1 LKTILVLGA
10 GKSATVLIEDLQEA
24 CLQNN
29 WHMLI
34 ADASLSLAESKIQ
47 SPSVARA
54 VALNAQNAIERRSLI
69 RESDLVISLLP
80 PALHI
85 LVAKDC
91 LEEGK
96 HLLTAS
102 YLDEE
107 VKQLSQQISEKN
119 LLFLYEMGLDPGI
132 DHMSAMQLIE
142 QIKSAGGTIKS
153 FISHCGG
160 LIAPESDNNPWHYK
174 ISWNPRN
181 VVLAGKAGAVY
192 LEDGK
197 QIQKKYAE
205 IFKNNSTVQI
215 ENLPS
220 LSWYPNRDS
229 VSYISLYQLEESSTF
244 IRTTLRYTDF
254 CKGWQHIVNLG
265 LTDELDEEL
274 IKQCSTIKDWWQK
287 KLSLIE
293 NRELSFSMYLEL
305 YAKEEEHK
313 TLAEQF
319 SFLAFDSEKAI
330 PNGVKCSADLLQKI
344 LEEKL
349 VLSKDDHDLIVMI
362 HELVVSY
369 NGNEKKIKSSLL
381 VKGTDTLHTA
391 MAKTVGLPL
400 SIAAQLI
407 LSDEISIRGLRVP
420 VVKEIYEPVLN
431 KLKEKGIVFEE
442 KEED

>member
-1 LKTILVLGA
+1 MI
-10 GKSATVLIEDLQEA
+10 
-24 CLQNN
+24 
-29 WHMLI
+29 I
-34 ADASLSLAESKIQ
+34 ADASLSVAKSKIKET
-47 SPSVARA
+47 SVARA
-54 VALNAQNAIERRSLI
+54 ATLNALDAAERMSLI
-69 RESDLVISLLP
+69 SQSDLVISLLP
-80 PALHI
+80 PSLHI

-102 YLDEE
+102 YIDEE
-107 VKQLSQQISEKN
+107 VKHLSKKISEKN

-142 QIKSAGGTIKS
+142 KIKSEGGRIKS

-181 VVLAGKAGAVY
+181 VVLAGKAGAIY
-192 LEDGK
+192 LEEGK
-197 QIQKKYAE
+197 QIQKKYAD

-229 VSYISLYQLEESSTF
+229 VSYISLYQLAEASTF
-244 IRTTLRYTDF
+244 IRTTLRYSDF
-254 CKGWQHIVNLG
+254 CKGWNHIVNLG
-265 LTDELDEEL
+265 LTDEQDEEL
-274 IKQCSTIKDWWQK
+274 IKQCNTIKDWWQK
-287 KLSLIE
+287 KLSQLE
-293 NRELSFSMYLEL
+293 KRDFSFSMYLEL
-305 YAKEEEHK
+305 YAKEEEHNLLK
-313 TLAEQF
+313 QQF
-319 SFLAFDSEKAI
+319 SFLELESEKTI
-330 PNGVKCSADLLQKI
+330 PSNIKCSADLIQKI

-349 VLSKDDHDLIVMI
+349 VLGKDDHDLIVMI

-369 NGNEKKIKSSLL
+369 NGSEKKIQSSLQ

-420 VVKEIYEPVLN
+420 VMKEIYEPVLK
-431 KLKEKGIVFEE
+431 KLQEKGIVFEE
-442 KEED
+442 KEDD

>member
-1 LKTILVLGA
+1 MKTILVLGA

-24 CLQNN
+24 CLINKWQ
-29 WHMLI
+29 MMI
-34 ADASLSLAESKIQ
+34 ADASLALAESKIQ

-54 VALNAQNAIERRSLI
+54 VALNAQDAIERRSLI

-80 PALHI
+80 PTLHI

-91 LEEGK
+91 LAEGK

-107 VKQLSQQISEKN
+107 VKQLSKQISEKN

-142 QIKSAGGTIKS
+142 KTKAEGGRVKS
-153 FISHCGG
+153 FVSHCGG
-160 LIAPESDNNPWHYK
+160 LVAPESDNNPWHYK

-192 LEDGK
+192 LENSK
-197 QIQKKYAE
+197 QIQKQYSD
-205 IFKNNSTVQI
+205 IFKENATVEI
-215 ENLPS
+215 EHLPS

-229 VSYISLYQLEESSTF
+229 VSYISLYQLEEASTF

-265 LTDELDEEL
+265 LTDEQDDEL
-274 IKQCSTIKDWWQK
+274 IKKCNTINDWWQR

-293 NRELSFSMYLEL
+293 KRDLSFQMYLEL
-305 YAKEEEHK
+305 YAKEEDHK
-313 TLAEQF
+313 ILQQQF
-319 SFLAFDSEKAI
+319 SFLEFNSEKNI
-330 PNGVKCSADLLQKI
+330 PEGVTSSADLLQKI

-349 VLSKDDHDLIVMI
+349 VLEQDDHDLIIMI
-362 HELVVSY
+362 HELMVESK
-369 NGNEKKIKSSLL
+369 GKIKKIQATLQ

-407 LSDEISIRGLRVP
+407 LSDELSIRGLRVP
-420 VVKEIYEPVLN
+420 IIKEIYEPVLE
-431 KLKEKGIVFEE
+431 KLKEKGIFFEE
-442 KEED
+442 REE

>member
-1 LKTILVLGA
+1 MKTILVLGA

-24 CLQNN
+24 CLKNKWQII
-29 WHMLI
+29 I
-34 ADASLSLAESKIQ
+34 ADASLSLAESKIN

-54 VALNAQNAIERRSLI
+54 AALNARDAAERLILI

-80 PALHI
+80 PSLHI

-91 LEEGK
+91 LEAGK

-102 YLDEE
+102 YIDEE
-107 VKQLSQQISEKN
+107 VKQLSKQISEKN

-142 QIKSAGGTIKS
+142 KIKSEGGIIKS

-181 VVLAGKAGAVY
+181 IVLAGKAGAVY
-192 LEDGK
+192 LENGK
-197 QIQKKYAE
+197 HIKREYKT
-205 IFKNNSTVQI
+205 IFKNNSVVNLK
-215 ENLPS
+215 ELPS

-229 VSYISLYQLEESSTF
+229 VSYIDLYQLEEASTF
-244 IRTTLRYTDF
+244 IRTTLRYSDF
-254 CKGWQHIVNLG
+254 CKGWHHVVNLG
-265 LTDELDEEL
+265 LTDEKDEEL
-274 IKQCSTIKDWWQK
+274 IMQCSTIKDWWRK
-287 KLSLIE
+287 KLSLVE
-293 NRELSFSMYLEL
+293 NRDLSFSMYLEL
-305 YAKEEEHK
+305 YAKEEEHP
-313 TLAEQF
+313 LLNQQF
-319 SFLAFDSEKAI
+319 SFLELESEITI
-330 PNGVKCSADLLQKI
+330 PNEIKCSADLLQKI

-349 VLSKDDHDLIVMI
+349 VLGKDDHDLIVMI
-362 HELVVSY
+362 HELIVSFS
-369 NGNEKKIKSSLL
+369 GNEKKIQSSLQ
-381 VKGTDTLHTA
+381 VKGVDTLHTA

-420 VVKEIYEPVLN
+420 IMKEIYEPLME
-431 KLKEKGIVFEE
+431 KLKEKDIVFEE
-442 KEED
+442 TVH

>member
-1 LKTILVLGA
+1 MI
-10 GKSATVLIEDLQEA
+10 
-24 CLQNN
+24 
-29 WHMLI
+29 I
-34 ADASLSLAESKIQ
+34 ADVSLSLAESKIKA
-47 SPSVARA
+47 PSVARA
-54 VALNAQNAIERRSLI
+54 ATLNVQDAAERLSLI
-69 RESDLVISLLP
+69 CESNLVISLLP
-80 PALHI
+80 PSLHI

-91 LEEGK
+91 LKEGK

-107 VKQLSQQISEKN
+107 VKQLAKEISEKN

-142 QIKSAGGTIKS
+142 RIKSEGGHIKS
-153 FISHCGG
+153 FVSHCGG

-192 LEDGK
+192 LEERNK
-197 QIQKKYAE
+197 IQKKYAE
-205 IFKNNSTVQI
+205 IFKNNPTVRV
-215 ENLPS
+215 ENLRS

-229 VSYISLYQLEESSTF
+229 LNYISLYQLEDASTF

-254 CKGWQHIVNLG
+254 CKGWNHIVNLA
-265 LTDELDEEL
+265 LTDEKDEEL
-274 IKQCSTIKDWWQK
+274 IKQCRTIKEWWQK
-287 KLSLIE
+287 KLSQVE
-293 NRELSFSMYLEL
+293 NRDLSFSMYLVL
-305 YAKEEEHK
+305 YAKEEEHNLLK
-313 TLAEQF
+313 QQF
-319 SFLAFDSEKAI
+319 SFLDFESEKPI
-330 PNGVKCSADLLQKI
+330 PSNIKCSADLLQKI

-349 VLSKDDHDLIVMI
+349 VLGKDDHDLIVMI

-369 NGNEKKIKSSLL
+369 NGSEKKIQSSLQ

-407 LSDEISIRGLRVP
+407 LSNEISIRGLKVP
-420 VVKEIYEPVLN
+420 VMKDIYEPVLL

-442 KEED
+442 KEDD